1 MNRIIQH
8 FQAWFNHDTAL
19 INNPN
24 PLLVLAVI
32 LVVGYI
38 CSRLA
43 RKLHIPV
50 VTAQIVGG
58 VLLANTFLISSERTL
73 LQVFEQL
80 PTSHW
85 DSSV

>member
-1 MNRIIQH
+1 MNKIIQH
-8 FQAWFNHDTAL
+8 FQAWIAHETAL

-50 VTAQIVGG
+50 VTAQIAG
-58 VLLANTFLISSERTL
+58 VVILGKYVLNLFRADAFA
-73 LQVFEQL
+73 VFVYNMAIPCFEY
-80 PTSHW
+80 
-85 DSSV
+85 